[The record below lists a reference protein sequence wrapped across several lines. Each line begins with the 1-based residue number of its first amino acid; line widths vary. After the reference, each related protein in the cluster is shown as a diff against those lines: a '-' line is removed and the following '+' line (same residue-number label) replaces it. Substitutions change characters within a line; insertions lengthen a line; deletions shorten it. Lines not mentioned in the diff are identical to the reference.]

1 MRAAQFILG
10 TIAILIVLSAVLVY
24 IRQRS
29 LEGFNPF
36 VEVILGTVLGMY
48 AYKKDVD
55 QRRRNES
62 DPKT

>member
-24 IRQRS
+24 NRQRS

-36 VEVILGTVLGMY
+36 VEVVLGTVLGMY